1 MIEGKLL
8 MSNRR
13 VVVGQSEWRLPD
25 GDVSGLLEA
34 IETAMQKNEAVKLAL
49 LDTVGRPVTVFLN
62 CQAAQ
67 TVVIDLEGGPRPT
80 EYSG

>member
-1 MIEGKLL
+1 

-25 GDVSGLLEA
+25 GDITELLEA
-34 IETAMQKNEAVKLAL
+34 IENAVQKKEAVKLEL
-49 LDTVGRPVTVFLN
+49 LDSIGRPVTVFLN
-62 CQAAQ
+62 TEAAQ

-80 EYSG
+80 EYVG

>member
-1 MIEGKLL
+1 

-25 GDVSGLLEA
+25 GDVTEILDS
-34 IETAMQKNEAVKLAL
+34 IQTAMEKKETVRLGL
-49 LDTVGRPVTVFLN
+49 LDTAGRQVTVILN
-62 CQAAQ
+62 PEA
-67 TVVIDLEGGPRPT
+67 TSSVVIDLNDGPRPT